1 MMDINQKSND
11 INSTSKDTQTDLQ
24 GDEVEKLVDFQDKYF
39 TLQAEM
45 DVNLR

>member
-1 MMDINQKSND
+1 MMDLNQISND
-11 INSTSKDTQTDLQ
+11 INFTSKDTQTDLQ